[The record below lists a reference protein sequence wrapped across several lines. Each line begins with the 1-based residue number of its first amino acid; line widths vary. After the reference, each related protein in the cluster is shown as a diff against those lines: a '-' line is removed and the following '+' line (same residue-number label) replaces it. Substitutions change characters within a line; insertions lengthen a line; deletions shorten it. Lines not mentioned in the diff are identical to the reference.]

1 MPVSDI
7 TTKKNSR
14 KGFRGYV
21 TQQSKAIDTL
31 IADFEQRQQAAAA
44 APSTS
49 NAADDDFTKT
59 VDLVLKS
66 LKQIEARWAS
76 EDKVNCEIIS
86 LIADE
91 DELTAELGEQE
102 NHKDERVVN
111 KVAAFVHRGSATV
124 PTVQVTLPSTVFVNR
139 QNTVPATSTYRE
151 PTLKPFHG
159 DIYDRPSWWELYEAN
174 VHSLNIPTRIKFA
187 ELERLF
193 VFIALCK

>member
-59 VDLVLKS
+59 VDLVLTS

-86 LIADE
+86 LIADV

-102 NHKDERVVN
+102 NHKDE
-111 KVAAFVHRGSATV
+111 
-124 PTVQVTLPSTVFVNR
+124 VTIKRIFYKIWLFNR
-139 QNTVPATSTYRE
+139 MHKRNVGG
-151 PTLKPFHG
+151 TLNCQKK
-159 DIYDRPSWWELYEAN
+159 Y
-174 VHSLNIPTRIKFA
+174 V
-187 ELERLF
+187 
-193 VFIALCK
+193 

>member
-59 VDLVLKS
+59 VDLVLTS

-102 NHKDERVVN
+102 NHKDERVVITD

-124 PTVQVTLPSTVFVNR
+124 PTVQVTLP
-139 QNTVPATSTYRE
+139 
-151 PTLKPFHG
+151 
-159 DIYDRPSWWELYEAN
+159 
-174 VHSLNIPTRIKFA
+174 
-187 ELERLF
+187 
-193 VFIALCK
+193 